1 VNTNLK
7 ICVAYLILISWLKA
21 GLAEGYAEL
30 LLSFLGAVILCN
42 QLFQKFFWT
51 RKYLLSILPM
61 FLITIWFA
69 VAFNN
74 PRYRVLTTQDLIDF
88 KMEKTLL
95 ESRNPEKIKMIS
107 TGINSVLDQAK
118 ANPPLSIALFFHLK
132 SSYVDKYSEKKD
144 DPIMLLLNSY
154 RNHIKLE
161 HIGFL
166 PSITTQSTHYFKDL
180 FFIIVSIT
188 LGINIFYN
196 AKSYSTIRKIV
207 WIIIVNTFLLSL
219 VGIYQ
224 RYNQIWSD
232 DFVEILGIWNAPEP
246 RYYFSTFTYK
256 NHWSAFVIISLT
268 CALSIIYYNTKRNT
282 ISLIKSPIKIFLL
295 LIILTFSTTIIYSGS
310 RSGLFL
316 IILTLLSI
324 ALIILKK
331 KSFKIS
337 YNLRKWFL
345 YLIIILPILF
355 IIFYSFVKD
364 QKVKEMVTNSSAQ
377 WNALIDGKPPL
388 RFLLWQDA
396 IKMIRQ
402 KNILGYGFYAFPSI
416 YPKYQSSYVRSE
428 RSIGLDNAH
437 NPYVPLVA
445 HAHNDILEFLC
456 EWGLLGVFLFFIPY
470 LFYLIQTFCFSK
482 STSVQILLTGC
493 LIFLVYCLVDFPTR
507 TPACFSLFCIVAG
520 LACKYSVIRET
531 TSPRI

>member
-1 VNTNLK
+1 MNTNLK

-207 WIIIVNTFLLSL
+207 WIIIVNTFL
-219 VGIYQ
+219 
-224 RYNQIWSD
+224 
-232 DFVEILGIWNAPEP
+232 FA
-246 RYYFSTFTYK
+246 
-256 NHWSAFVIISLT
+256 
-268 CALSIIYYNTKRNT
+268 
-282 ISLIKSPIKIFLL
+282 
-295 LIILTFSTTIIYSGS
+295 
-310 RSGLFL
+310 
-316 IILTLLSI
+316 
-324 ALIILKK
+324 
-331 KSFKIS
+331 
-337 YNLRKWFL
+337 
-345 YLIIILPILF
+345 
-355 IIFYSFVKD
+355 
-364 QKVKEMVTNSSAQ
+364 
-377 WNALIDGKPPL
+377 
-388 RFLLWQDA
+388 
-396 IKMIRQ
+396 
-402 KNILGYGFYAFPSI
+402 
-416 YPKYQSSYVRSE
+416 
-428 RSIGLDNAH
+428 
-437 NPYVPLVA
+437 
-445 HAHNDILEFLC
+445 
-456 EWGLLGVFLFFIPY
+456 
-470 LFYLIQTFCFSK
+470 
-482 STSVQILLTGC
+482 
-493 LIFLVYCLVDFPTR
+493 
-507 TPACFSLFCIVAG
+507 
-520 LACKYSVIRET
+520 
-531 TSPRI
+531 